1 MLYKCMLL
9 GAIVLCCKKIGE
21 FVVSAHQERVQAMC
35 ALHDGCRAMSEA
47 LVQKEYTFPRALCWA
62 EETSKLGLFGALAE
76 RLRKDPTA
84 EVQPLAEA
92 AFEACGRAVD
102 ADLREACLQ
111 YFSEAAAAET
121 KTQLQQS
128 GAACLEKMAERL
140 RALEREQRD
149 KAKVVRA
156 VSLSAGFT
164 VAILLL

>member
-1 MLYKCMLL
+1 
-9 GAIVLCCKKIGE
+9 
-21 FVVSAHQERVQAMC
+21 
-35 ALHDGCRAMSEA
+35 MSEA

-102 ADLREACLQ
+102 ADLRRGVPAIL
-111 YFSEAAAAET
+111 FRRAAAAET

-156 VSLSAGFT
+156 VSLSAGLT
-164 VAILLL
+164 VVILLL

>member
-21 FVVSAHQERVQAMC
+21 FVVSAHQEHVQAMC

-84 EVQPLAEA
+84 
-92 AFEACGRAVD
+92 
-102 ADLREACLQ
+102 
-111 YFSEAAAAET
+111 
-121 KTQLQQS
+121 
-128 GAACLEKMAERL
+128 
-140 RALEREQRD
+140 
-149 KAKVVRA
+149 
-156 VSLSAGFT
+156 
-164 VAILLL
+164 

>member
-9 GAIVLCCKKIGE
+9 GAILLCCKKIGE

-111 YFSEAAAAET
+111 YFFGGGRRRNQNAIATERC
-121 KTQLQQS
+121 
-128 GAACLEKMAERL
+128 ACLEKMAERL

-156 VSLSAGFT
+156 VSLSAGLT

>member
-102 ADLREACLQ
+102 ADLREACLK
-111 YFSEAAAAET
+111 YFSAIATERCGVPG
-121 KTQLQQS
+121 KDG
-128 GAACLEKMAERL
+128 GAP
-140 RALEREQRD
+140 
-149 KAKVVRA
+149 
-156 VSLSAGFT
+156 AG
-164 VAILLL
+164 A